1 MESVHGG
8 VMNWFMR
15 GVGGQVEGLGFRD
28 EGVFGSGTFDIY
40 VSWGYFVT
48 VCRSLYLT
56 FKTSGLDSFIRF
68 NRFVCFT

>member
-40 VSWGYFVT
+40 VS
-48 VCRSLYLT
+48 
-56 FKTSGLDSFIRF
+56 
-68 NRFVCFT
+68 